1 MNTTLEE
8 FKAYLQLNGGIPE
21 DNETPDN
28 GEGIPEE
35 LTPEDE
41 LLLLLLGSA
50 EKQAVNY
57 IGYDFTYGLHKE
69 LLTIPGSGYVYLSF
83 APVKEITTLK
93 VNGVDTKGY
102 ELFTR
107 DGVIHIFY
115 PGCFLDIEYIAG
127 FEGIPEDLKIAIF
140 MIAES
145 LYNLRG
151 TAGMTSEK
159 LSTYSAQY
167 ISGLPPVAE
176 TILLNYKR
184 IVI

>member
-1 MNTTLEE
+1 MNVTLEE
-8 FKAYLQLNGGIPE
+8 FKAYLQLENDE
-21 DNETPDN
+21 QT
-28 GEGIPEE
+28 PEE

-41 LLLLLLGSA
+41 LLLSLLSSA
-50 EKQAVNY
+50 EKQVINY

-83 APVKEITTLK
+83 APVEEIITLK

-115 PGCFLDIEYIAG
+115 PGCFLDIEYTAG
-127 FEGIPEDLKIAIF
+127 FEEIPEDLKIAIF
-140 MIAES
+140 IIAES

>member
-1 MNTTLEE
+1 MNVTLEE

-28 GEGIPEE
+28 GEGTPEE

-50 EKQAVNY
+50 EKQAINY
-57 IGYDFTYGLHKE
+57 IGYDFTYGLHRE

-83 APVKEITTLK
+83 APVKEITILK

-107 DGVIHIFY
+107 DGVLHILY

-127 FEGIPEDLKIAIF
+127 FEEIPEDLKMAIF